1 MKYAGGRCCRGASLA
16 SAVIAFFLW
25 TCVLLADAPAK
36 DLDSIAKAVD
46 ARYNHLRTLQADFV
60 ETYSGAG
67 AERSESGT
75 LLLKKPGKM
84 RWEYRSPKVK
94 VFVSDG
100 KQAWFV
106 IPEEKQARKIAAR
119 QLDDLRSPLAF
130 LLGNSRLQKE
140 IKGLSFASDIKP
152 LATEDTVLRGV
163 PVGMEDHISE
173 IILEITPGD
182 QISRISLE
190 GTDGSDT
197 EYRFSNQKE
206 NPRVPDQEF
215 RFVPP
220 PGFETIEGDFTQ

>member
-1 MKYAGGRCCRGASLA
+1 M
-16 SAVIAFFLW
+16 I
-25 TCVLLADAPAK
+25 
-36 DLDSIAKAVD
+36 
-46 ARYNHLRTLQADFV
+46 
-60 ETYSGAG
+60 
-67 AERSESGT
+67 
-75 LLLKKPGKM
+75 
-84 RWEYRSPKVK
+84 RSPSIDFLHSKL
-94 VFVSDG
+94 
-100 KQAWFV
+100 
-106 IPEEKQARKIAAR
+106 EKHIR
-119 QLDDLRSPLAF
+119 LAE
-130 LLGNSRLQKE
+130 SYSE